1 MTRRSVEVL
10 ADWAGLGGAHLM
22 GGLHADKAKA
32 KEVMSFEY
40 DKTWLKD
47 HAQVLDPRLTL
58 YAGPQFPPESHQ
70 TFGIFKDSAPG
81 KFGRAL
87 MRRREAQGARA
98 EGRAERILTDFDY
111 LLGVHDIQ
119 RLGALRFRFSAEHPF
134 LDDNDEN
141 AAPPLARLREIE
153 AASLELEREGVEED
167 AAYARLLAL
176 LAPGSSL
183 GGARPKAGVV
193 DTDGSLWIAKF
204 PSRTDEYDVGAWEA
218 VTHELAR
225 RAGVDVAPARSMQLG
240 AHTTFLTRRF
250 DRRPTGERLHFGSS
264 MTLLDRVDG
273 DDASTGASYLE
284 LAEFLARAGT
294 AHVKSDLEQLWRRI
308 VFFMCVSNVDDHLRN
323 HGFLLDPAAGGWR
336 LAPAYDMNPVAT
348 ADGLKLNVS
357 DNDNSQDLELARSV
371 IDFFR
376 ISSSRAAA
384 IIDEVLGA
392 VRVWREVAGALGVTR
407 GDQAR
412 MARAFLLA
420 AG

>member
-1 MTRRSVEVL
+1 MTTRRSVEVI
-10 ADWAGLGGAHLM
+10 ADWAGLGGARLM

-32 KEVMSFEY
+32 KEVLSFEY
-40 DKTWLKD
+40 DKTWLRD
-47 HAQVLDPRLTL
+47 HVQVLDPRLTL

-70 TFGIFKDSAPG
+70 TFGVFKDSAPD

-87 MRRREAQGARA
+87 MRRREAQTARA

-111 LLGVHDIQ
+111 LLGVHDTQ
-119 RLGALRFRFSAEHPF
+119 RLGALRFRFSAGRPF
-134 LDDNDEN
+134 LDDNEEG
-141 AAPPLARLREIE
+141 AAPPLTRLRELE
-153 AASLELEREGVEED
+153 AASLELEREGIEED

-204 PSRTDEYDVGAWEA
+204 PSRTDDHDVGAWEA
-218 VTHELAR
+218 VTHDLAR
-225 RAGVDVAPARSMQLG
+225 RAHVDVAPARSMQLG
-240 AHTTFLTRRF
+240 IRTTFLTRRF
-250 DRRPTGERLHFGSS
+250 DRGTTGERLHFGSS
-264 MTLLDRVDG
+264 MTLLDRLDG

-284 LAEFLARAGT
+284 LAEFLTRFGT
-294 AHVKSDLEQLWRRI
+294 NVSPDLEQLWRRI

-357 DNDNSQDLELARSV
+357 DSDNSQDLDLARSV
-371 IDFFR
+371 ISFFR
-376 ISSSRAAA
+376 ISSNRADA
-384 IIDEVLGA
+384 IIDEVRGA
-392 VRVWREVAGALGVTR
+392 VRTWREVAGTVGVPR
-407 GDQAR
+407 ADQGR
-412 MARAFLLA
+412 MARAFRLA
-420 AG
+420 S